1 MINQIIPIKRS
12 SNRIVI
18 PSRLKQ
24 YKKEVDYSLVLYW
37 FVSSLYV
44 ICDIMWVNYSV

>member
-1 MINQIIPIKRS
+1 MINQIILIKCS

-18 PSRLKQ
+18 PSRLQQ
-24 YKKEVDYSLVLYW
+24 YKTEVNHSLILYW

-44 ICDIMWVNYSV
+44 ICNIM